1 MRTLTK
7 SLLALSLLAAVP
19 MLAQAES
26 QYTTGTGTPITASAK
41 LDFQITI
48 PKILFLRVGSG
59 ADYTTNT
66 TVNQIAF
73 VVPAAQVGIGGAG
86 IAATAASGDLN
97 DGKVTAK
104 LVGNNGTITLTSTT
118 LGALSNGVAGDTIS
132 YSQIEATEAVLT
144 SAAAL
149 PHPTLADGAT
159 TTTTVVPGTGK
170 LVNRDAT
177 WTYKYKNANVVA
189 PGVYGGVN
197 ANNSRVTYTASMP

>member
-73 VVPAAQVGIGGAG
+73 VVPANQVGIGGTG

-118 LGALSNGVAGDTIS
+118 LGALNNGVAGDTIS

-159 TTTTVVPGTGK
+159 TTSTVAPGTGK
-170 LVNRDAT
+170 LVNRDAV

-197 ANNSRVTYTASMP
+197 VNNSRVTYTASMP

>member
-1 MRTLTK
+1 M
-7 SLLALSLLAAVP
+7 ALSLLAAVP

-66 TVNQIAF
+66 VVNQIAF
-73 VVPAAQVGIGGAG
+73 VVPANQVGTGGLG

-132 YSQIEATEAVLT
+132 YSQIETTESVLSSGT
-144 SAAAL
+144 AL
-149 PHPTLADGAT
+149 AHPTLADGAT
-159 TTTTVVPGTGK
+159 TTSTVAPGTGK
-170 LVNRDAT
+170 LVNRDAV
-177 WTYKYKNANVVA
+177 WTYKYKNAAVVA